1 MPRPRSVLHLI
12 TTLDRGG
19 AENALLHLV
28 RAHAATGRWDVRVAW
43 LKGRGELA
51 AEFAAAGVPARKFS
65 RREFAKRRPDVVHT
79 HLFKADVA
87 GAALVGRR
95 RRGRCVLVSTK
106 HNEDRYLSGSTLR
119 AATWRTLAR
128 RAAKRA
134 DVVVAISRGVARFF
148 HDTVFVNVGGDAVG
162 DMPVIPYGLPAP
174 RDVGREEVAAFR
186 ARCGVADGVSLVLC
200 VGRLDAQK
208 DPATA
213 IRAMPRVTAT
223 RDARL
228 VFLGRGPME
237 GELRALAAATPGSNV
252 VFAGFVDDPA
262 PAFAAADVV
271 VLPSKWEGLGLALVE
286 AAQHGRP
293 VVATRVGGIPE
304 VVADGETGLLVPSG
318 DAVAF
323 GDAITRVLADD
334 ALRRRLGD
342 AARAS
347 AARRFSVERYAKDVE
362 DLYARLLEKKS

>member
-1 MPRPRSVLHLI
+1 MPTRRSVLHLI

-19 AENALLHLV
+19 AENALLHLC
-28 RAHAATGRWDVRVAW
+28 RAHAASGRWDARVAW

-51 AEFAAAGVPARKFS
+51 ADFAAVGVPARKFS

-106 HNEDRYLSGSTLR
+106 HNEDRYLTGTTLR

-134 DVVVAISRGVARFF
+134 DAVVAISRGVAAFF
-148 HDTVFVNVGGDAVG
+148 KETLGDAVG
-162 DMPVIPYGLPAP
+162 EMPVIPYGLPAP
-174 RDVGREEVAAFR
+174 RDVQPKEIAAFR
-186 ARCGVADGVSLVLC
+186 ARCGVADGASLVLC

-237 GELRALAAATPGSNV
+237 DELRALAAATPGSNV

-262 PAFAAADVV
+262 PAFASADVV

-286 AAQHGRP
+286 AAQHGRA

-304 VVADGETGLLVPSG
+304 VVEDGATGLLVAPG
-318 DAVAF
+318 DAAAF
-323 GDAITRVLADD
+323 GDAIARVLSDD
-334 ALRRRLGD
+334 ALRRRMGD

-347 AARRFSVERYAKDVE
+347 AAARFSVERYAADIERV
-362 DLYARLLEKKS
+362 YSRLRQEPR

>member
-1 MPRPRSVLHLI
+1 MSTRRSAFHLI

-28 RAHAATGRWDVRVAW
+28 RAFAATGRWDQRVAW

-51 AEFAAAGVPARKFS
+51 SDFAAAGAPARRFS
-65 RREFAKRRPDVVHT
+65 RREFAKFDADVVHT

-87 GAALVGRR
+87 GAALVGRK
-95 RRGRCVLVSTK
+95 RRGRRVLVSTK
-106 HNEDRYLSGSTLR
+106 HNEDRYLAGPTLR

-134 DVVVAISRGVARFF
+134 DAVVAISDGVRAFF
-148 HDTVFVNVGGDAVG
+148 RETLGDAAG
-162 DMPVIPYGLPAP
+162 EMPVIRYGIPSP
-174 RDVGREEVAAFR
+174 RAVGSEEIAAFR
-186 ARCGVADGVSLVLC
+186 ARCGVGDGTSLVLC

-228 VFLGRGPME
+228 VFLGRGSME
-237 GELRALAAATPGSNV
+237 AELHALAAATPGSNV
-252 VFAGFVDDPA
+252 VFAGFLADPA

-271 VLPSKWEGLGLALVE
+271 VLPSKWEGLGLVLVE
-286 AAQHGRP
+286 AAQHGRA

-304 VVADGETGLLVPSG
+304 VVEDGTTGLLVPPGDPSAFG
-318 DAVAF
+318 DAVA
-323 GDAITRVLADD
+323 RLLSDD
-334 ALRRRLGD
+334 ALRRKMGE
-342 AARAS
+342 AARES

-362 DLYARLLEKKS
+362 DLYVRLLERRT

>member
-1 MPRPRSVLHLI
+1 MRPRSVLHLI

-19 AENALLHLV
+19 AENALFHLC
-28 RAHAATGRWDVRVAW
+28 RAHAASGRWNVRVAW

-51 AEFAAAGVPARKFS
+51 RDFAAAGVPARKFS
-65 RREFAKRRPDVVHT
+65 RREFANARPDVVHT

-87 GAALVGRR
+87 GAALVGRK
-95 RRGRCVLVSTK
+95 RRGRRVLVSTK
-106 HNEDRYLSGSTLR
+106 HNEDRYLTGATLR

-134 DVVVAISRGVARFF
+134 DVVVAISRGVAAFF
-148 HDTVFVNVGGDAVG
+148 HDTLGDAVG
-162 DMPVIPYGLPAP
+162 EMPVVPYGLPAP
-174 RDVGREEVAAFR
+174 RVVAREEIAAFR
-186 ARCGVADGVSLVLC
+186 ARCGAADRTSLVLC

-213 IRAMPRVTAT
+213 IRAMPRVTST

-228 VFLGRGPME
+228 VLLGRGPME
-237 GELRALAAATPGSNV
+237 DELRALAAATPGSNV
-252 VFAGFVDDPA
+252 VFAGFADDPA

-271 VLPSKWEGLGLALVE
+271 VLPSKWEGLGLVLVE
-286 AAQHGRP
+286 AAQHARP

-304 VVADGETGLLVPSG
+304 VVVDGETGLLVASDDAAAFG
-318 DAVAF
+318 DAVA
-323 GDAITRVLADD
+323 RLLADD
-334 ALRRRLGD
+334 AARRRMGD

-362 DLYARLLEKKS
+362 DLYVRLLARKP